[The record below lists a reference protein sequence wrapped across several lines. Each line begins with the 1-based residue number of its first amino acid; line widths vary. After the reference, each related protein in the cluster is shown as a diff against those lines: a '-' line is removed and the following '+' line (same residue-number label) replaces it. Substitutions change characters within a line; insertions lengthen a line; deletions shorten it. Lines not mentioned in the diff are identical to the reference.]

1 MVLVSAM
8 YPNEPGSRFD
18 QDYYLQKHIPMVR
31 ERWSPMGLED
41 LRLVRG
47 VVAGDGSPA
56 PYKVI
61 ALLTFRSLQDF
72 QKAAEAHI
80 QEILGDGPNFTNV
93 QPVVQIN
100 EELA

>member
-8 YPNEPGSRFD
+8 YPNEPESRFD
-18 QDYYLQKHIPMVR
+18 RDYYLQKHIPMVR

-47 VVAGDGSPA
+47 VGAGDGSQPL
-56 PYKVI
+56 YQVI

-80 QEILGDGPNFTNV
+80 QEILDDIPNFTSV
-93 QPVVQIN
+93 QPVVQIS
-100 EELA
+100 EELT

>member
-18 QDYYLQKHIPMVR
+18 HDYYLQNHIPMVR

-47 VVAGDGSPA
+47 VGAGDGSPP
-56 PYKVI
+56 PYQVI

-72 QKAAEAHI
+72 QKAAEAHV
-80 QEILGDGPNFTNV
+80 QEILDDIPNFTSV
-93 QPVVQIN
+93 QPVIQIN
-100 EELA
+100 EDLI